1 MKRLVAFILIV
12 LVMAV
17 VGLQIFKSV
26 NSLPVPSMEIKLIS
40 TPTTTIISGPVVLNA
55 IRNQA
60 NLETVSMVFANDL
73 DITKTW
79 GLEGACRETLT
90 YLGYYTVTAGVDL
103 QQLSEENV
111 QVESSGGPPQTEI
124 TITLPPAS
132 ILHVE
137 LDTKRSRVVHNE
149 TSLISQICGTKLG
162 EMVMEAQLKI
172 QNIAE
177 SSANQKDILKLAQ
190 DRASFELQKMLL
202 TLGYTKVNVL
212 YDDSYA
218 QQ

>member
-1 MKRLVAFILIV
+1 MKKFLAWLSVLAVLIF
-12 LVMAV
+12 L
-17 VGLQIFKSV
+17 GLQILKSI
-26 NSLPVPSMEIKLIS
+26 NSLPIPSVDVTFVT
-40 TPTTTIISGPVVLNA
+40 TPTTSFVSGPVVLNA

-60 NLETVSMVFANDL
+60 NLETVSMVFANDI
-73 DITKTW
+73 DITKVW

-103 QQLSEENV
+103 QQLAEENV
-111 QVESSGGPPQTEI
+111 KVENSEDPTQTEI

-149 TSLISQICGTKLG
+149 TSIISQICGTRLG
-162 EMVMEAQLKI
+162 EMVMEAQAKI
-172 QNIAE
+172 KTIVE
-177 SSANQKDILKLAQ
+177 TSADQKDILKLAQ
-190 DRASFELQKMLL
+190 ERASFELQRMLL

-212 YDDSYA
+212 YDDMYM

>member
-1 MKRLVAFILIV
+1 MKKFLAWLSILAV
-12 LVMAV
+12 LVFF
-17 VGLQIFKSV
+17 GLQILKSI
-26 NSLPVPSMEIKLIS
+26 NSLPIPSVDVTLVT
-40 TPTTTIISGPVVLNA
+40 TPTTTFVSGPVILNV

-60 NLETVSMVFANDL
+60 NLETVSMVFANDI
-73 DITKTW
+73 DITKVW

-103 QQLSEENV
+103 QLLAEENV
-111 QVESSGGPPQTEI
+111 TVKNRDDPAQTEI

-149 TSLISQICGTKLG
+149 TSIISQICGTKLG
-162 EMVMEAQLKI
+162 EMVMEAQAKI
-172 QNIAE
+172 KNIVE
-177 SSANQKDILKLAQ
+177 TSANQQDILKLAQ
-190 DRASFELQKMLL
+190 ERASFELQKMLL
-202 TLGYTKVNVL
+202 TMGYARVNVK
-212 YDDSYA
+212 YDDTYM

>member
-1 MKRLVAFILIV
+1 MKKFLAWMSVLALLAFF
-12 LVMAV
+12 
-17 VGLQIFKSV
+17 GLQILKSI
-26 NSLPVPSMEIKLIS
+26 NSLPIPSVEVNLIT

-60 NLETVSMVFANDL
+60 NLETVSMVFANDM
-73 DITKTW
+73 DITKSW

-103 QQLSEENV
+103 QMLSEENLS
-111 QVESSGGPPQTEI
+111 VESSGGPPQTEI

-162 EMVMEAQLKI
+162 EMVMEAQSRI

-202 TLGYTKVNVL
+202 KMGYTKVNIL
-212 YDDSYA
+212 YDDSYN